1 MIPTHYLLESF
12 GFLILKPFL
21 IEFLFMSISIRVS
34 YMTLAINL
42 AMVYDVIV
50 HVLLHSMRFHITNII
65 LSKLT
70 LEIMSPTVI
79 ILLF

>member
-12 GFLILKPFL
+12 GFLILDPFL
-21 IEFLFMSISIRVS
+21 IEFFFMSISIRVS
-34 YMTLAINL
+34 YMTLVINL

-70 LEIMSPTVI
+70 HEIMSPTVI